1 MALSG
6 SCLCG
11 GVRFELTGEFEPR
24 SFCHCTSCKR
34 LSGGVGTANGWAP
47 TDSIR
52 IVAGQE
58 LLRTFQP
65 AEGSAKTFCSVCG
78 ANLFGGGWPD
88 SERTSVRLPAI
99 DSPFDGAP
107 RRHIYTR
114 SVAPWETL
122 PDDGLE
128 RHEAQSS

>member
-11 GVRFELTGEFEPR
+11 GVRFELTGPFEPR
-24 SFCHCTSCKR
+24 TFCHCTSCKR

-47 TDSIR
+47 TESIR

-65 AEGSAKTFCSVCG
+65 AEGSA
-78 ANLFGGGWPD
+78 
-88 SERTSVRLPAI
+88 
-99 DSPFDGAP
+99 
-107 RRHIYTR
+107 
-114 SVAPWETL
+114 
-122 PDDGLE
+122 
-128 RHEAQSS
+128 